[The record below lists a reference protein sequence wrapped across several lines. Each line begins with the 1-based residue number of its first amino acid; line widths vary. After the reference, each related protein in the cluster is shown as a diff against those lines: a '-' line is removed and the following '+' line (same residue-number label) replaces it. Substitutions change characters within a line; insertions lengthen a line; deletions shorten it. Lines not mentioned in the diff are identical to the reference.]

1 MLKMLQATNTSLSK
15 RILKLTAH
23 LLKLQPQDSNLI
35 SIQGMSGAPVSCN
48 PD

>member
-15 RILKLTAH
+15 RILE
-23 LLKLQPQDSNLI
+23 LQPQDSNRI
-35 SIQGMSGAPVSCN
+35 SIRGMTGAPVSCN